1 MDAIIL
7 AGGLGTRLRS
17 VVTDLP
23 KPLAPINGHAFLEYL
38 LEQLAEIPDIESVTL
53 AVGYKADAVKEQYA
67 DHFYPF
73 DILFSEEQSPLGTG
87 GALKKALSSTKSD
100 KILVLN
106 GDSYLEFSF
115 EKLLETFKKSKA
127 DAVIVT
133 THVIDAN
140 RFGLIKETDGRI
152 EQFLEKSPETLPGTV
167 NGGIYLMKRSL
178 LEELS
183 LEGAFS
189 LEKEVF
195 PLWMQKRL
203 FSCPTSGLFIDIGTP
218 ESFALA
224 QTLLRDKL

>member
-1 MDAIIL
+1 MDAVIL

-17 VVTDLP
+17 VVADSP
-23 KPLAPINGHAFLEYL
+23 KALALINGHVFLEYL
-38 LEQLAEIPDIESVTL
+38 LEQLAEISDIQSVTL
-53 AVGYKADAVKEQYA
+53 AIGYKADAVKEQYA
-67 DHFYPF
+67 DHSYPF
-73 DILFSEEQSPLGTG
+73 DIVFSEEQSPLGTG
-87 GALKKALSSTKSD
+87 GALKKSLSYTKSD
-100 KILVLN
+100 QILVLN

-115 EKLLETFKKSKA
+115 EKLLETFKKNKA

-133 THVIDAN
+133 THVTNAN

-152 EQFLEKSPETLPGTV
+152 EQFLEKSLEMLPGKV
-167 NGGIYLMKRSL
+167 NGGIYLIKRFL

-203 FSCPTSGLFIDIGTP
+203 FISPTSGLFIDIGTP